1 MPPHGRYLDTQV
13 GIEYQE
19 SRVEPAGFEERTGG
33 DRLVVAASASF
44 SSVCSG
50 FFQWSGYSSSSS
62 RLTFLMNMLSKDG

>member
-33 DRLVVAASASF
+33 DRLAVAASASF
-44 SSVCSG
+44 QQRL
-50 FFQWSGYSSSSS
+50 QW
-62 RLTFLMNMLSKDG
+62 LLPVVWVLVVFI